1 MIDIHCH
8 ILPGIDDGAQTI
20 YDSLDMAKQA
30 VSQGIETIIATPH
43 HMNGR
48 YENRK
53 IDILTSV
60 EELNQLLKDE
70 NIALNILP
78 GQENRIF
85 GEIIQDYENG
95 EILTLANNSSYVF
108 IEFPS
113 NSVPHYA
120 EQLLYEMQL
129 MGLIPV
135 IVHPERNAEL
145 IQHPDRLYEM
155 VKNGAATQVT
165 AASLIGDFGKK
176 IKRFSEQLIE
186 ANLTHFLASDA
197 HNIKNRAFKMEEA
210 MEEVT
215 KKYGSDM
222 MYFFTENAELLIQN
236 QTIYRE
242 VPQPV
247 KQKKLFGLF

>member
-1 MIDIHCH
+1 MMDIHCH

-30 VSQGIETIIATPH
+30 VSQGIKQVIATPH
-43 HMNGR
+43 HMNGK

-53 IDILTSV
+53 TEIV
-60 EELNQLLKDE
+60 QKVNELNERLKEEQIDLE
-70 NIALNILP
+70 ILP
-78 GQENRIF
+78 GQENRI
-85 GEIIQDYENG
+85 YG
-95 EILTLANNSSYVF
+95 EILEDYEKGEIQTLAGTSYLF

-113 NSVPHYA
+113 GHVPRYA
-120 EQLLYEMQL
+120 ETPLYEIQVKGL
-129 MGLIPV
+129 MPI

-155 VKNGAATQVT
+155 VNNGVATQIT
-165 AASLIGDFGKK
+165 AASLTGAFGKK
-176 IKRFSEQLIE
+176 IKKFTEQLIE

-197 HNIKNRAFKMEEA
+197 HNVKTRAFKMDEA
-210 MEEVT
+210 ADEIE
-215 KKYGSDM
+215 KKYGADM
-222 MYFFTENAELLIQN
+222 LYFFTENAELLAKDQA
-236 QTIYRE
+236 IYRE